1 LLYSSGHPNWGA
13 YCPNIGVVAA
23 SAKSDSVIL
32 PSAIHLSGTRSIM
45 VRLLASFNGASL
57 LLATKTPVPDGC
69 FMGLGLL
76 SFIPKSR
83 FKVLLIFPPLLFFAY

>member
-1 LLYSSGHPNWGA
+1 
-13 YCPNIGVVAA
+13 
-23 SAKSDSVIL
+23 
-32 PSAIHLSGTRSIM
+32 M
-45 VRLLASFNGASL
+45 VRVLASFNGASL

-83 FKVLLIFPPLLFFAY
+83 FKVLLIFSSSIIFCLLKL